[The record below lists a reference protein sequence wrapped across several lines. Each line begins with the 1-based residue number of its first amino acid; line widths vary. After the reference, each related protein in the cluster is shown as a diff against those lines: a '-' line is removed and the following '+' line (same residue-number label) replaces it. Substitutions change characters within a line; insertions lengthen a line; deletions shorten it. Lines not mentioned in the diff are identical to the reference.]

1 MIGWLIYLVGCIL
14 SLIVVMYYVIK
25 DLNGKELELTLV
37 DILGLLFLSV
47 FSWVVVISVPIGME
61 WDKITKFFN
70 KPIITINSKK
80 DGEAKTEKAQ

>member
-1 MIGWLIYLVGCIL
+1 MIGWLIYLVGCVL

-37 DILGLLFLSV
+37 DILGLLFLSA
-47 FSWVVVISVPIGME
+47 FSWMIVICVPIGME

-80 DGEAKTEKAQ
+80 DGEAKTD